1 MRKVIMFN
9 MISLDGLFETLD
21 HRLDWANHDPEFDQ
35 FTVENAQ
42 SSSAG
47 SFIFGRAT
55 YEMMS
60 SFWPTE
66 AAMQSNP
73 VVAKRMNDAEKYV
86 FSHSLSRVD
95 WQNSILVKGD
105 AVEELQRLKQQ
116 PGNDMVIFGSGHLSA
131 DFIQANL
138 IDEFQLVVNPILLGS
153 GTPLFKQLPIP
164 VKLKHLAT
172 RTFRNGNVFL
182 TYELIKENR

>member
-21 HRLDWANHDPEFDQ
+21 HRIDWTNHDPEFDQ

-60 SFWPTE
+60 SFWPTP
-66 AAMQSNP
+66 AAMQNNP
-73 VVAKRMNDAEKYV
+73 IIAKRMNEAEKYV
-86 FSHSLSRVD
+86 FSRSLSRVD

-105 AVEELQRLKQQ
+105 AVEELQRIKRE
-116 PGNDMVIFGSGHLSA
+116 PGKDLVIFGSGDLSA
-131 DFIQANL
+131 NFIKANL
-138 IDEFQLVVNPILLGS
+138 IDQFQFVVNPILLGS
-153 GTPLFKQLPIP
+153 GTPLFKHLPAP
-164 VKLKHLAT
+164 VKLKHLST
-172 RTFRNGNVFL
+172 RTFTNGNVFL
-182 TYELIKENR
+182 TYELIK